1 VFDTRSA
8 RVSFRAS
15 TDAPWPR
22 AHVSWVDPNQERV
35 LSFSLAI
42 PLLTTF
48 LVVLVVPGQDFATV
62 ARMSMSRSRRV
73 GIAAASGTATGLLF
87 WALASVLGVSA
98 LLDDNVGFSGA
109 LRIGGAVTLV
119 AFGTYSIVRAL
130 LAGSTTPLEASAGS
144 RIGLNCP
151 LVQAWATGL
160 LSNLTNIKLL
170 VFFSSIFSGFLP
182 DNLSAPENA
191 LIALA
196 LAAIGFGW
204 FSLVATLGSHPRV
217 AQAYNRARR
226 GMDVAFGLVFIAAGV
241 LIAIRP

>member
-1 VFDTRSA
+1 
-8 RVSFRAS
+8 
-15 TDAPWPR
+15 
-22 AHVSWVDPNQERV
+22 
-35 LSFSLAI
+35 LSLSLAV

-48 LVVLVVPGQDFATV
+48 LVVLVVPGQDFVTV
-62 ARMSMSRSRRV
+62 ARLAMSRSRRV

-98 LLDDNVGFSGA
+98 LLDDHVGLSSA
-109 LRIGGAVTLV
+109 LRIGGAVTLM
-119 AFGTYSIVRAL
+119 AFGMYSIVQAL
-130 LAGSTTPLEASAGS
+130 RAGSTTALGASVGD
-144 RIGLNCP
+144 RIGLNQS
-151 LVQAWATGL
+151 LVGAWATGL

-182 DNLSAPENA
+182 DNLSVPENA

-196 LAAIGFGW
+196 MATIGFGW

-217 AQAYNRARR
+217 AQAYHRARR

-241 LIAIRP
+241 LVALRH